1 MSKSTKI
8 IAALGV
14 VAGLGVAALPMASFA
29 AEVDDPVDVLVEVE
43 PAIAMTIEGNNDAN
57 AVGIS
62 GVQASDYAK
71 VVDDDPTGIYST
83 IAELAT
89 LQNALPSSSA
99 VKMTQNDAIEGNTA
113 AYDAD
118 DNRGGGFLSTIKVWT
133 NDKDGYSLKVRA
145 DHSNLVGVSNTT
157 NTIAAVSGDPASLT
171 AGTAAFGLK
180 LAAAGVGDD
189 LVLNNTNWKAAPTTD
204 GAIRVQ
210 GASATGYTADQTQVL
225 YGVATGETQPVD
237 VYKATLTYTAT
248 TAN

>member
-29 AEVDDPVDVLVEVE
+29 AEVADPVDVLVEVE
-43 PAIAMTIEGNNDAN
+43 PAIAMTIQGNNDAN

-62 GVQASDYAK
+62 GVQTTDYAK
-71 VVDDDPTGIYST
+71 VVDDDPAGIYST

-89 LQNALPSSSA
+89 LQNTKPSSSA
-99 VKMTQNDAIEGNTA
+99 VKMSQNQAIEGTETA
-113 AYDAD
+113 DQD
-118 DNRGGGFLSTIKVWT
+118 GTGFLSTIKVWT
-133 NDKDGYSLKVRA
+133 NDKDGYTLKVRA
-145 DHSNLVGVSNTT
+145 DHSDLKGETNAT
-157 NTIAAVSGDPASLT
+157 NTIAAVTGDPTSLDP
-171 AGTAAFGLK
+171 GTPAFGLK
-180 LAAAGVGDD
+180 LAAAGIGDN
-189 LVLNNTNWKAAPTTD
+189 LVLDNTAWKAAPTAD
-204 GAIRVQ
+204 GAIRIQ
-210 GASATGYTADQTQVL
+210 GASATGYTGDTTKVL